1 MTSRQ
6 LLQALQARRAALM
19 SLPRVGVLSEFIAPE
34 LARVN
39 YRIVRALLIL

>member
-6 LLQALQARRAALM
+6 LIQALQARRAALM
-19 SLPRVGVLSEFIAPE
+19 ALPPSEFIAPE